1 MGKAQRL
8 FWGVLAA
15 VIAIVAACGVGYAVA
30 PRDFLQ
36 LVLSDSA
43 YTKFTL
49 AKNLSSAYPAGE
61 KVLEKVDA
69 QQAAYRTAGDMD
81 VTLDKGMFPSEDVAV
96 EVSEYLSSLS
106 LDSEIYLDGG
116 LLKVTGDLKDRDGS
130 VFNADAIVDSSSAY
144 VKIDQ
149 LGTKYMNV
157 LKSAEEDADDSSTD
171 GGTSSSVGS
180 LNKTYDAIIE
190 SGAADDLREAIF
202 SLFETAMGSFDDTLI
217 TVIPKKTLDIGSV
230 SATGDIAT
238 VVMTVDD
245 FKDCINRTMNQLAEN
260 KELFEKINP
269 CLPKGEQMTY
279 SQFKTEVLATADEWT
294 HALEESG
301 ITNVTLEFYI
311 NKSNDIVAFEMW
323 IMSPNSS
330 TGIKAVLFDDDE
342 EGIAVVAERDKEKI
356 FSIDL
361 NKDSKDAN
369 SGKIELMNMTE
380 SGPLRISATYSGFEM
395 SEDVF
400 KVNLITDK
408 FELPGQETLGGIKI
422 DISVAIEKEVLSL
435 SARINIDNFANAV
448 VTLTGKETEFKIFD
462 LPKDD
467 EIEPFDSEN
476 LRAKAIDYVLSDLP
490 GNSSSFKDLYSSV
503 MKSMLGGML
512 GGLFSDSN
520 GFSGSFDGENI
531 KNAISGILGGITGE
545 HSEAGGLIDD
555 FFSSFGGNYSY
566 NYSYTTRKS

>member
-1 MGKAQRL
+1 MGKAQRI

-15 VIAIVAACGVGYAVA
+15 VIAIAAACGVGYAVA

-81 VTLDKGMFPSEDVAV
+81 VTLDKGMFPSEAVAV

-171 GGTSSSVGS
+171 SGTNSSVGS

-190 SGAADDLREAIF
+190 SGAAGDLREAIF

-238 VVMTVDD
+238 VVMTADD
-245 FKDCINRTMNQLAEN
+245 FKDCINLTMNQLAEN

-279 SQFKTEVLATADEWT
+279 SQFRTEVLVTADEWT

-400 KVNLITDK
+400 KVNLVTDK

-448 VTLTGKETEFKIFD
+448 VTLTGKETEFKTFD
-462 LPKDD
+462 LPEDD

-490 GNSSSFKDLYSSV
+490 GNSSSFKNLYSSV

-531 KNAISGILGGITGE
+531 KNAISGVLGGITGE
-545 HSEAGGLIDD
+545 HSESLIDD
-555 FFSSFGGNYSY
+555 FFSRFGGNYS
-566 NYSYTTRKS
+566 YSYTTRKS